1 MVGIVESGL
10 GRLCYTML
18 HLKELE
24 VDHQAFYIM
33 FTEFVA
39 VSGFYM
45 CFFFLAGW
53 VESTREFWQMFC
65 LDFCELPT
73 CPGDFPLFS
82 SKL

>member
-1 MVGIVESGL
+1 VIA
-10 GRLCYTML
+10 C

-39 VSGFYM
+39 VSGFYI

-53 VESTREFWQMFC
+53 VESTKNSLMFC
-65 LDFCELPT
+65 LDFCELPS
-73 CPGDFPLFS
+73 PGDFPLFS